1 MRLFAANILP
11 PDWKVTSIEK
21 LCERVTSGGTPSR
34 RQSSYYNGDIPW
46 VKTQE
51 LRDCWI
57 VDTEEH
63 LTEVGLR
70 NSSAKIL
77 PQHTILM
84 AMYGATVGRLGI
96 LIKPMTCNQAACA
109 MIVDANVADYRY
121 VYYQLL
127 LARPQIFDLANGAA
141 QQNLSGATIKSL
153 ELPLPPLPEQ
163 LGISATL
170 GAIDDKIESN
180 RRVAELSFELAQCLY
195 VEASASASKLPL
207 MSVGSVV
214 LGGTPDRKNKTF
226 WSNGTVAWINSGA
239 ANQDVILEASELIT
253 VEGLARSAAKMMPAG
268 ATVIAI
274 TGATLG
280 QVSLLGIPTSGNQSV
295 VGVWAE
301 DENLTSWLHFAIRAA
316 IPELIGSA
324 TGAAQQHVNKKNV
337 EELLVTVP
345 DARTLSL
352 WATLAIP
359 LITKSVTSLKENL
372 ALRSLRDTLLPELLS
387 GRIRVPEAF
396 EVVREG
402 VA

>member
-1 MRLFAANILP
+1 M
-11 PDWKVTSIEK
+11 
-21 LCERVTSGGTPSR
+21 
-34 RQSSYYNGDIPW
+34 
-46 VKTQE
+46 
-51 LRDCWI
+51 
-57 VDTEEH
+57 
-63 LTEVGLR
+63 
-70 NSSAKIL
+70 
-77 PQHTILM
+77 
-84 AMYGATVGRLGI
+84 
-96 LIKPMTCNQAACA
+96 
-109 MIVDANVADYRY
+109 
-121 VYYQLL
+121 
-127 LARPQIFDLANGAA
+127 
-141 QQNLSGATIKSL
+141 
-153 ELPLPPLPEQ
+153 
-163 LGISATL
+163 
-170 GAIDDKIESN
+170 
-180 RRVAELSFELAQCLY
+180 
-195 VEASASASKLPL
+195 
-207 MSVGSVV
+207 
-214 LGGTPDRKNKTF
+214 
-226 WSNGTVAWINSGA
+226 
-239 ANQDVILEASELIT
+239 ILEASELIT